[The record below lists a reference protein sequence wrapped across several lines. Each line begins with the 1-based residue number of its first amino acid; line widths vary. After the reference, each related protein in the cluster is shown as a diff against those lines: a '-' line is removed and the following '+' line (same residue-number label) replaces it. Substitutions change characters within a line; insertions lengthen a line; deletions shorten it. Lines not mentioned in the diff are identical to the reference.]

1 MYKILHLLTGKYIH
15 CNDTFT
21 INSNGLTNLMVSDPY
36 PSISF
41 KSTFTKEEAE
51 RILNLLDFWADEN
64 RGIWIHV
71 DDDNISDDRVTNI
84 HEFEIIE
91 VKDV

>member
-21 INSNGLTNLMVSDPY
+21 INSNGLTKLMVSDPY
-36 PSISF
+36 PDSTF

-51 RILNLLDFWADEN
+51 RILSLLDFWIDEN
-64 RGIWIHV
+64 RGIWIHAGE
-71 DDDNISDDRVTNI
+71 DTISNDRVTNI